1 MTKRPFY
8 LKLSPVEI
16 QKNKRRVTSKNEN
29 KQHLFKIMAL
39 SDKT

>member
-16 QKNKRRVTSKNEN
+16 QKNKRRVTSKKR
-29 KQHLFKIMAL
+29 KQTASI
-39 SDKT
+39 